1 MEKNKNLMVFT
12 NYVQKFCKLIRIKP
26 ESLFKMIWDSIVIIL
41 LFINILYV
49 PVSIAFNIEENGS
62 DGSDGM
68 QNSDT
73 NRVNSISSDIALFL
87 SDIPTA
93 VFVIDLFFGFITE
106 YYERGIL
113 VDNFY
118 MIVKSYSRKYLLWDS
133 ISIIPF
139 LL

>member
-1 MEKNKNLMVFT
+1 MMIT
-12 NYVQKFCKLIRIKP
+12 NHVQKFCKLIRIKP

-113 VDNFY
+113 VDNFFL
-118 MIVKSYSRKYLLWDS
+118 IVKRYSRKYLVWDS

>member
-1 MEKNKNLMVFT
+1 M
-12 NYVQKFCKLIRIKP
+12 IRIKP
-26 ESLFKMIWDSIVIIL
+26 ESLFKMIWDSIVILL

-49 PVSIAFNIEENGS
+49 PVSIAFNIEENEG
-62 DGSDGM
+62 DGSEVL
-68 QNSDT
+68 QKSNS
-73 NRVNSISSDIALFL
+73 NRVNRISSDIAVFL

-93 VFVIDLFFGFITE
+93 VFVVDLIFGFITE
-106 YYERGIL
+106 YYERGVL

-118 MIVKSYSRKYLLWDS
+118 LIVKRYSRKYLVWDS

>member
-1 MEKNKNLMVFT
+1 
-12 NYVQKFCKLIRIKP
+12 
-26 ESLFKMIWDSIVIIL
+26 MIWDSIVIIL